1 MSMTHR
7 ERLLTALRCQVP
19 DRVPRELYLSP
30 AVKLALQQALGT
42 EDLVVALDLD
52 MSWERLCGYAP
63 AARPPDWSAYFDEI
77 PPGATIDEWGEMWYP
92 TGFYHFTG
100 QIKPLARAGLR
111 ELASYPFPDLGAPW
125 RTADLPARVQA
136 MQRAGYAAISAYEC
150 GFFEQA
156 HGLRGMDNFLLD
168 LAANPE
174 FARAL
179 LERIA
184 EQKIAAAVQYARAGV
199 DVLLIGDD
207 WGHERGLFM
216 SPATWREFFR
226 PLLQREVAAV
236 RAVRPDVLIA
246 YHSCG
251 AIEPLLPEL
260 IACGIDVWHSVQPE
274 ANDVAR
280 VKRLYGAQLA
290 FWGTVGVQSTF
301 PFATPAE
308 MEEVVRERIATVGR
322 GGGLLIAPAHVIEP
336 ETPVGNV
343 LAFVRAVDRY
353 GAYASG

>member
-1 MSMTHR
+1 MTHR
-7 ERLLTALRCQVP
+7 ERLVMALRRHIP

-30 AVKLALQQALGT
+30 SVKQALQVAMGN
-42 EDLVVALDLD
+42 EDLVAAFDLD
-52 MSWERLCGYAP
+52 MSWERLCGYA
-63 AARPPDWSAYFDEI
+63 ASIHQPDFAHYFDTI
-77 PPGATIDEWGEMWYP
+77 PEGATYSEWGEMWYP
-92 TGFYHFTG
+92 SGFYHFSG
-100 QIKPLARAGLR
+100 QKKPMARFTSIK
-111 ELASYPFPDLGAPW
+111 ELEDYPFPDIDAEY
-125 RTADLPARVQA
+125 RYADLPLKVEA
-136 MQRAGYAAISAYEC
+136 MKRSGYAAISAYEC

-156 HGLRGMDNFLLD
+156 HGVRGMDNILLD
-168 LAANPE
+168 LKADPG
-174 FARAL
+174 FAHEL

-184 EQKIAAAVQYARAGV
+184 VRKIGSAVQYARAGV

-207 WGHERGLFM
+207 WGHEQGLFM
-216 SPATWREFFR
+216 SPATWREYFQ
-226 PLLQREVAAV
+226 PLLQRQVAAV
-236 RAVRPDVLIA
+236 RAVRPEVIIA

-280 VKRLYGAQLA
+280 VKRLYGQHLA

-308 MEEVVRERIATVGR
+308 MDRVVKERIATVGQ

-336 ETPVGNV
+336 ETPVENV
-343 LAFVRAVDRY
+343 LAFVRAVDKY
-353 GAYASG
+353 GAYTV